1 MTIRRNVRFTFRVS
15 TPMAA
20 DLLDLVE
27 GFPMYRPGTPGYVVE
42 NGERRPLPEGSA
54 VTDPDA

>member
-1 MTIRRNVRFTFRVS
+1 
-15 TPMAA
+15 MAA